1 MTEQPDSIAVASPAR
16 GTEELLR
23 AEIATLRAVITE
35 QDTRIACI
43 QEIATAQG
51 STLSLDKLLNV
62 IMEKVTVLMHA
73 DRSTLFVTE
82 DNSNELWSKV
92 IQGDAVHE
100 IRLRPGQG
108 IAGWVAQ
115 TGKSVNIRDAYR
127 DHRFNPDVDV
137 RTGYKTRSILCQPIR
152 NRDREII
159 GVIQV
164 LNRQD
169 GYFSV
174 VDENLLSA
182 LAAQVAVSIENQK
195 LYLRLVSKNLEL
207 TEITE
212 RLERH
217 LSELD
222 LLYDLQRQIS
232 QALDLPSL
240 IEAASRKTLDTI
252 KAQLCVVTLREGEH
266 YREFTV
272 PRGANS
278 VMLAVDRDELTG
290 ATRLVF
296 DSGSAVMRNVET
308 DGAVPHEAAD
318 AFGVEV
324 RSVLAVP
331 LWSEDT
337 CIGSLALINK
347 NGVARIDEQTL
358 DGDTDVSLSRPN
370 FSDSD
375 MKLLTLMAGQMSGA
389 VAVNLH
395 REEREKEE
403 RLASIG
409 QMLSGVIHDF
419 KTPVTIISGYVQLM
433 AAQDD
438 AETRQEYARSVLS
451 QFDQLNKMTKEIL
464 AFARGET
471 SILFRRVFLRKLTAE
486 LDEVLGRD
494 LGERGIHLSIDNQY
508 GGSAKMD
515 DVKVKRALF
524 NLARNA
530 AEAMPNGGN
539 FSIQIRAEEDRLIF
553 RVSDDGPG
561 IPEEIRGSLFES
573 FVTRGKRDG
582 TGLGLAIVKKIVE
595 RHDGTIEVE
604 TATDKGTTFI
614 LTLPLE
620 QA

>member
-1 MTEQPDSIAVASPAR
+1 MVAVAATPAR
-16 GTEELLR
+16 GAEELLR
-23 AEIATLRAVITE
+23 QEIAVLRAVVAE

-73 DRSTLFVTE
+73 DRSTLFLTE
-82 DNSNELWSKV
+82 DDGQALWSKV
-92 IQGDAVHE
+92 IQGDRVHE

-127 DHRFNPDVDV
+127 DPRFNPDVDL

-164 LNRQD
+164 LNKSD
-169 GYFSV
+169 GHFTV
-174 VDENLLSA
+174 EDENLLSA

-195 LYLRLVSKNLEL
+195 LYLRLLSKNLEL

-212 RLERH
+212 KLERH

-232 QALDLPSL
+232 QAIDLPSL
-240 IEAASRKTLDTI
+240 IEAASRKTLATI

-266 YREFTV
+266 HREFTT
-272 PRGANS
+272 PRGAS
-278 VMLAVDRDELTG
+278 STMLVVDRTALTG
-290 ATRLVF
+290 VTGLVF
-296 DSGSAVMRNVET
+296 DAGSAVMRNVEI
-308 DGAVPHEAAD
+308 DGSTVHAAAD
-318 AFGVEV
+318 TLGITV

-337 CIGSLALINK
+337 CIGALELVNKGGVAHIDAESLA
-347 NGVARIDEQTL
+347 
-358 DGDTDVSLSRPN
+358 GDDDVEIHRPN
-370 FSDSD
+370 FTDSD

-389 VAVNLH
+389 VAANLH
-395 REEREKEE
+395 REERQKEE

-433 AAQDD
+433 ASQDD
-438 AETRQEYARSVLS
+438 AEMRQEYARSVLS

-494 LGERGIHLSIDNQY
+494 LGERGIELVINNEY
-508 GGSAKMD
+508 GGAAKMD
-515 DVKVKRALF
+515 DVKIKRALF

-530 AEAMPNGGN
+530 AEAMPEGGT
-539 FSIQIRAEEDRLIF
+539 FSIHIRTEGDHLIF
-553 RVSDDGPG
+553 RVSDNGPG

-582 TGLGLAIVKKIVE
+582 TGLGLAIVKNIVE
-595 RHDGTIEVE
+595 QHHGSIEVE
-604 TATDKGTTFI
+604 TASGKGTTFI

-620 QA
+620 QD